1 MNSKKKEN
9 GPLKREKGRK
19 NERERKKERK
29 GEAIHSCCSILI

>member
-19 NERERKKERK
+19 NEREKKRKGKERLSTP
-29 GEAIHSCCSILI
+29 AVPY